1 MELFAHLCASI
12 FSRNFRSDLGKFK
25 ISQKVSFKNYTN
37 FFTNF
42 GKSHLNDLEYAVKNY
57 FEK

>member
-1 MELFAHLCASI
+1 MELFAHLCVYI

-25 ISQKVSFKNYTN
+25 ISQKVSFKN